1 MEERLMNTSNN
12 TLLKVENLQVVY
24 KARRETVYA
33 VNGVSLSLKK
43 GETLGLVGETG
54 AGKTTTAY
62 AILRVLPDRTAKVV
76 NGTIEFEG
84 KNLLEVP
91 ENLMRHGIRGEK
103 IAIIFQDPMSALNP
117 IMKVGDQIAEALKFH
132 NKEEL
137 SPEKIEEQVDR
148 TLELVGIQKERK
160 YDFPHQLSG
169 GMKQR
174 VVIAIALVCEP
185 VLIIADEPTTA
196 LDVTIQAQVLA
207 MIDEL
212 REKLGTAMILITHD
226 LGIVAQMCDNVAI
239 MYAGE
244 IIEIGSVEEIYS
256 GKMQHPYTTGLFG
269 SLPDLEKKTDR
280 LYPIEGLMPDPTDL
294 PTGCKFNPRCPRCM
308 DICREVQPGFS
319 VEGTHRVA
327 CHLYGGGT
335 GRETDE

>member
-1 MEERLMNTSNN
+1 MSNEN
-12 TLLKVENLQVVY
+12 ELLRVSNLEVVY
-24 KARRETVYA
+24 TSRHETVHA
-33 VNGVSLSLKK
+33 VNGISFSLNK

-62 AILRVLPDRTAKVV
+62 AIMRVLPDRTAKVL

-84 KNLLEVP
+84 QNLLQLP
-91 ENLMRHGIRGEK
+91 ISTMQHGIRGKK
-103 IAIIFQDPMSALNP
+103 ISLIFQDPMSALNP
-117 IMKVGDQIAEALKFH
+117 IMKVGDQIGEALKYH
-132 NKEEL
+132 NKENL
-137 SPEKIEEQVDR
+137 TPEQIDERVDK
-148 TLELVGIQKERK
+148 TLELVGIQRERK

-174 VVIAIALVCEP
+174 VMIAIALVCEP
-185 VLIIADEPTTA
+185 DLIIADEPTTA

-244 IIEIGSVEEIYS
+244 IIEIGSVEDIYS
-256 GKMQHPYTTGLFG
+256 GEMQHPYTTGLFG
-269 SLPDLEKKTDR
+269 SLPDLETKTER
-280 LYPIEGLMPDPTDL
+280 LRPIDGLMPDPTDL
-294 PTGCKFNPRCPRCM
+294 PVGCKFSPRCPRCM
-308 DICREVQPGFS
+308 DICRTLPPEFHTC
-319 VEGTHRVA
+319 GTHKVA
-327 CHLYGGGT
+327 CHLYDDREGGNKNA
-335 GRETDE
+335 

>member
-1 MEERLMNTSNN
+1 MSNEN
-12 TLLKVENLQVVY
+12 ELLRVSNLEVVY
-24 KARRETVYA
+24 TSRHETVHA
-33 VNGVSLSLKK
+33 VNGISFSLNK

-62 AILRVLPDRTAKVV
+62 AIMRVLPDRTAKVL

-84 KNLLEVP
+84 QNLLQLP
-91 ENLMRHGIRGEK
+91 ISTMQHGIRGEK
-103 IAIIFQDPMSALNP
+103 ISLIFQDPMSALNP
-117 IMKVGDQIAEALKFH
+117 IMKVGDQIGEALKYH
-132 NKEEL
+132 NKENL
-137 SPEKIEEQVDR
+137 TPEQIDERVDK
-148 TLELVGIQKERK
+148 TLELLGIQRERK

-174 VVIAIALVCEP
+174 VMIAIALVCLP
-185 VLIIADEPTTA
+185 DLIIADEPTTA

-244 IIEIGSVEEIYS
+244 IIEIGSVEDIYS
-256 GKMQHPYTTGLFG
+256 GEMQHPYTTGLFG
-269 SLPDLEKKTDR
+269 SLPDLETKAER
-280 LYPIEGLMPDPTDL
+280 LRPIDGLMPDPTDL
-294 PTGCKFNPRCPRCM
+294 PVGCKFSPRCPRCM
-308 DICREVQPGFS
+308 DICRTLPPEFHTC
-319 VEGTHRVA
+319 GTHKVA
-327 CHLYGGGT
+327 CHLYDDREGGNKNA
-335 GRETDE
+335 

>member
-1 MEERLMNTSNN
+1 MSNDKE
-12 TLLKVENLQVVY
+12 LLLQVDKLEVVY
-24 KARRETVYA
+24 SVQNEIVHA
-33 VNGVSLSLKK
+33 VNGISFSLNK

-62 AILRVLPDRTAKVV
+62 AIIRVLPDRTAKVL
-76 NGTIEFEG
+76 NGAINFEG
-84 KNLLEVP
+84 RNLLEVP
-91 ENLMRHGIRGEK
+91 EATMRHGIRGEK
-103 IAIIFQDPMSALNP
+103 ISVIFQDPMSALNP
-117 IMKVGDQIAEALKFH
+117 IMKIGDQIGEALKFH
-132 NKEEL
+132 NKDSLAAQEIDER
-137 SPEKIEEQVDR
+137 VDK

-160 YDFPHQLSG
+160 YDYPHQLSG

-185 VLIIADEPTTA
+185 DLIIADEPTTA

-244 IIEIGSVEEIYS
+244 IIEMGSVEDIYS
-256 GKMQHPYTTGLFG
+256 GMMQHPYTTGLFG
-269 SLPDLEKKTDR
+269 SLPDLENKMNR
-280 LYPIEGLMPDPTDL
+280 LQPIDGLMPDPMDL
-294 PTGCKFNPRCPRCM
+294 PIGCKFNPRCPKCM
-308 DICREVQPGFS
+308 DICRVTAPDFKVS
-319 VEGTHRVA
+319 GTHKVA
-327 CHLYGGGT
+327 CHLYRDRNGEESNGLA
-335 GRETDE
+335 

>member
-1 MEERLMNTSNN
+1 MSNEN
-12 TLLKVENLQVVY
+12 ELLRVSNLEVVY
-24 KARRETVYA
+24 TSRNETVHA
-33 VNGVSLSLKK
+33 VNGISFSLNK

-62 AILRVLPDRTAKVV
+62 AIMRVLPDRTAKVL

-84 KNLLEVP
+84 QNLLQLP
-91 ENLMRHGIRGEK
+91 ISTMQHGIRGEK
-103 IAIIFQDPMSALNP
+103 ISLIFQDPMSALNP
-117 IMKVGDQIAEALKFH
+117 IMKVGDQIGEALKYH
-132 NKEEL
+132 NKENL
-137 SPEKIEEQVDR
+137 TPEQIDDRVDK
-148 TLELVGIQKERK
+148 TLELVGIQRERK

-174 VVIAIALVCEP
+174 VMIAIALVCEP
-185 VLIIADEPTTA
+185 DLIIADEPTTA

-244 IIEIGSVEEIYS
+244 IIEIGSVEDIYS
-256 GKMQHPYTTGLFG
+256 GEMQHPYTTGLFG
-269 SLPDLEKKTDR
+269 SLPDLETKTER
-280 LYPIEGLMPDPTDL
+280 LRPIDGLMPDPTDL
-294 PTGCKFNPRCPRCM
+294 PVGCKFSPRCPRCM
-308 DICREVQPGFS
+308 DICRTLPPEFHTC
-319 VEGTHRVA
+319 GTHKVA
-327 CHLYGGGT
+327 CHLYDDREGGNKNA
-335 GRETDE
+335 

>member
-1 MEERLMNTSNN
+1 MSNEN
-12 TLLKVENLQVVY
+12 ELLRVSNLEVVY
-24 KARRETVYA
+24 TSRHETVHA
-33 VNGVSLSLKK
+33 VNGISFSLNK

-62 AILRVLPDRTAKVV
+62 AIMRVLPDRTAKVL

-84 KNLLEVP
+84 QDLLQLP
-91 ENLMRHGIRGEK
+91 ISTMQHGIRGEK
-103 IAIIFQDPMSALNP
+103 ISLIFQDPMSALNP
-117 IMKVGDQIAEALKFH
+117 IMKVGDQIGEALKYH
-132 NKEEL
+132 NKENL
-137 SPEKIEEQVDR
+137 TPEQIDERVDK
-148 TLELVGIQKERK
+148 TLELVGIQRERK

-174 VVIAIALVCEP
+174 VMIAIALVCEP
-185 VLIIADEPTTA
+185 DLIIADEPTTA

-244 IIEIGSVEEIYS
+244 IIEIGSVEDIYS
-256 GKMQHPYTTGLFG
+256 GEMQHPYTTGLFG
-269 SLPDLEKKTDR
+269 SLPDLETKAER
-280 LYPIEGLMPDPTDL
+280 LRPIDGLMPDPTDL
-294 PTGCKFNPRCPRCM
+294 PVGCKFSPRCPRCM
-308 DICREVQPGFS
+308 DICRTLPPEFHTC
-319 VEGTHRVA
+319 GTHKVA
-327 CHLYGGGT
+327 CHLYDDREGGNKNA
-335 GRETDE
+335 

>member
-1 MEERLMNTSNN
+1 MMYEGP
-12 TLLKVENLQVVY
+12 LLEVEDLEVVY

-33 VNGVSLSLKK
+33 VNKISFSLNK

-62 AILRVLPDRTAKVV
+62 SIMRILPDRTARIV
-76 NGTIEFEG
+76 GGSIFLEG
-84 KNLLEVP
+84 KNLLDIP
-91 ENLMRHGIRGEK
+91 EEMMRHGIRGEK

-117 IMKVGDQIAEALKFH
+117 IVKIGEQIAESLKYH
-132 NKEEL
+132 SKKELTAE
-137 SPEKIEEQVDR
+137 EIEEQVDK

-185 VLIIADEPTTA
+185 ALIIADEPTTA
-196 LDVTIQAQVLA
+196 LDVTIQSQVLA
-207 MIDEL
+207 MINEL

-226 LGIVAQMCDNVAI
+226 LGIVAQMCDHVGI

-244 IIEIGSVEEIYS
+244 IIEIGTVEDIYS
-256 GKMQHPYTTGLFG
+256 GKMQHPYTKGLFS

-280 LYPIEGLMPDPTDL
+280 LHPIEGLMPDPTDL
-294 PTGCKFNPRCPRCM
+294 PNGCKFHPRCPQCM
-308 DICREVQPGFS
+308 DVCMRVQPEFI
-319 VEGTHRVA
+319 VDGTHKVA
-327 CHLYGGGT
+327 CHLYGCRKEDG
-335 GRETDE
+335 ESE